1 MLHGNQQLIQQR
13 MAQAQQQQ
21 GVLTGNR
28 QQVGGMQQPQMPG
41 AQPQQQQLGGMQ
53 QQQQG
58 SALAQ
63 MVAISNRFAGNVNG
77 NQNGMAGLYNFS
89 QSNSNLAALMGMDE
103 GMAEE
108 QMRMQA
114 INQASQMA
122 NMVMMACL
130 RRQNNNPFVRSFR
143 GAMERFKH
151 PRRNLPQEQILID
164 FVNEMDA
171 NQNLY
176 NFIVVNACIQF
187 TSEVGFR
194 IMSGDQSVTQQ
205 REALEEIIFKTGVDS
220 INLQF
225 IDYICS
231 HPDGASIYYRASPT
245 VKEALQFMEE
255 VSYQAAVSRF
265 NWIGQQCPWKN
276 GRLGE
281 MQTRNTV
288 SNPLLDFQN
297 FGQVA
302 DYGFGAGYVDANP
315 SIAPMSANDALERQ
329 KTLDYINR
337 MAARTPEPIQQR
349 QEEIAPAM
357 YSHLDKPTLRV
368 DDLTESNRREY
379 ILADL
384 GVMIPGTEY
393 WVFDDQTMRQVVRS
407 MRDTNGEKVPVREL
421 RDPSVIPVFK
431 IDWEAGVFEY
441 RLLKHKFKGAFMS
454 QVISDPSV
462 LLPLMYEENGLQKT
476 TFDPTVLETSKL
488 VVNGKIIPIE
498 EVKELDK
505 QPDVMIGSKP
515 FTAEMSN
522 TAILDKVETVVKT
535 FDKESKMDAF
545 ILPMVAMRQWHI
557 ENHVNMDDIYSD
569 FACMVKGGSS
579 RAGVTDTA
587 RVIRTIRAAARN
599 TQSEE
604 FKSFLDPYLTAL
616 INRYLVECRGYA
628 ETPEEAKA
636 ESIRGL
642 TIDSAFEDL
651 DDLLEWFK
659 DNDQAT
665 LVAFLNYNSND
676 FMRNGIEILMPRV
689 EAEAHNTK
697 VCEVEEDELIRATMI
712 ADRNQSVMMKRDTTF
727 ININEQGPR
736 QTDAVIIKES
746 INPKLFAIVRK
757 ALKRSEEHFDE
768 VPQVLIKFLKD
779 EHNKVWVATP
789 SEIDPEH
796 VLVLRCVSETESYTH
811 PWMVHAK

>member
-1 MLHGNQQLIQQR
+1 MQQQG
-13 MAQAQQQQ
+13 QQQQ

-28 QQVGGMQQPQMPG
+28 QQMPGNQPQMPG
-41 AQPQQQQLGGMQ
+41 QQPQQQLGGMQ
-53 QQQQG
+53 QQ
-58 SALAQ
+58 ANPLAQ

-89 QSNSNLAALMGMDE
+89 QANNNLTALMGMDE

-122 NMVMMACL
+122 NMVMMVCL

-151 PRRNLPQEQILID
+151 PRKNLPQEQMLID
-164 FVNEMDA
+164 FVNEIDA
-171 NQNLY
+171 NQNLF

-187 TSEVGFR
+187 TSEVAFR
-194 IMSGDQSVTQQ
+194 IMSGDQSVTQK
-205 REALEEIIFKTGVDS
+205 REALEEIVFCTSVDS
-220 INLQF
+220 INLQY
-225 IDYICS
+225 IDYLCS
-231 HPDGASIYYRASPT
+231 HPDGASIYYRANPI
-245 VKEALQFMEE
+245 VKESLQFMEE
-255 VSYQAAVSRF
+255 ASYQAAVSRF

-288 SNPLLDFQN
+288 NNPLLDFQS
-297 FGQVA
+297 FSQVA
-302 DYGFGAGYVDANP
+302 DYGFGGGFVDTNPGLAN
-315 SIAPMSANDALERQ
+315 MSQNDQAEYQ
-329 KTLDYINR
+329 KTMDYINR
-337 MAARTPEPIQQR
+337 MANSTPDLVQTQR
-349 QEEIAPAM
+349 QDPVAPVM

-368 DDLTESNRREY
+368 DDMTEENRCEYVLSN
-379 ILADL
+379 L
-384 GVMIPGTEY
+384 GVMIPGTDY
-393 WVFDDQTMRQVVRS
+393 WVFDDQTMRQVVRA

-431 IDWEAGVFEY
+431 INWQDGIFSH
-441 RLLKHKFKGAFMS
+441 RLLKHKFKGAYMS
-454 QVISDPSV
+454 QIISDPSV
-462 LLPLMYEENGLQKT
+462 LLPLMYEEDGLQKT

-498 EVKELDK
+498 EVKELKK
-505 QPDVMIGSKP
+505 QPDVMVGSKP
-515 FTAEMSN
+515 FNAEMSN
-522 TAILDKVETVVKT
+522 SAILDKVDTVTRT
-535 FDKESKMDAF
+535 FDKDSKMDAF
-545 ILPMVAMRQWHI
+545 ILPMVPMRQWHI
-557 ENHVNMDDIYSD
+557 EEHVSMDDIYSD

-579 RAGVTDTA
+579 GAGVTDTA
-587 RVIRTIRAAARN
+587 RVIRTIRASARN
-599 TQSEE
+599 TSSDE

-642 TIDSAFEDL
+642 SIDSAFEDL

-665 LVAFLNYNSND
+665 LAAFMNYNSND
-676 FMRNGIEILMPRV
+676 FMRNGIEILMPRSV
-689 EAEAHNTK
+689 AEAHNEK
-697 VCEVEEDELIRATMI
+697 VCEVEEDELVRATMI
-712 ADRNQSVMMKRDTTF
+712 ADRNQSVMMKRDTVF

-736 QTDAVIIKES
+736 QTDAVVIKES
-746 INPKLFAIVRK
+746 VNPKLFALVRK
-757 ALKRSEEHFDE
+757 ALQRSEEHFDE
-768 VPQVLIKFLKD
+768 VPQVLIKFSKD
-779 EHNKVWVATP
+779 EHRKVWVATP

-796 VLVLRCVSETESYTH
+796 VLVIRNVSETESYAH
-811 PWMVHAK
+811 PWMMHAK